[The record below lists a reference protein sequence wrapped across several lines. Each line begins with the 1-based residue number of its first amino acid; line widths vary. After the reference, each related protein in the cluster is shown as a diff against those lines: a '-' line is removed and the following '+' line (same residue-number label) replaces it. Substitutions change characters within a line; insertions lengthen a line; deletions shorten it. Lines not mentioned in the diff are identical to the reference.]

1 MTRYNSEYTGAEI
14 DAGITK
20 ILKPYKPFTTRWLLD
35 DADKIITLPLPSAGT
50 YDFVVDWGDGTTG
63 IVTAYNDADI
73 SHTYTTA
80 GIKTVSIMGKM
91 THWSFNNGGDKL
103 KITDVLRGGYSGLTS
118 LNRGFYG
125 CSNLKFVANDS
136 AWTKDVTDTS
146 YMFYECAAFNS
157 DISAWDVSSVTNMT
171 LMFVACSAFNS
182 DISAWDVSSVTNMYA
197 MFYESPVFN
206 SDISA
211 WDVSSVTNMAAM
223 FSGATAFNSDI
234 SAWDVSSVTNMAA
247 VFRGCSVFNSDI
259 SAWDVSSVTGMANMF
274 RFCYVFNSDISAW
287 DVSSVTDMA
296 NMLNGANAF
305 STANYDLLLN
315 AWSLLTLKLNVPFHA
330 GDAKYTTTTSQS
342 AHDILT
348 NPPNRW
354 SITDG
359 GGI

>member
-20 ILKPYKPFTTRWLLD
+20 ILRPYKPFTTRWRLD
-35 DADKIITLPLPSAGT
+35 DADKKITLPLPAAGT

-63 IVTAYNDADI
+63 TVTAYNDAAI
-73 SHTYTTA
+73 MHTYTTA

-91 THWSFNNGGDKL
+91 THWSFNDGGDKL

-118 LNRGFYG
+118 LYGGFHG

-136 AWTKDVTDTS
+136 EWTKDVKAMNR
-146 YMFYECAAFNS
+146 MFYYCSAFNS
-157 DISAWDVSSVTNMT
+157 DISAWDVSSVKGMSR
-171 LMFVACSAFNS
+171 MFYSCSVFNSDISAWDVSSVTDMHRMFLDCSAFNS
-182 DISAWDVSSVTNMYA
+182 DISAWDVSSVTDMNH
-197 MFYESPVFN
+197 MFYYCSLFN

-211 WDVSSVTNMAAM
+211 WDVSSVTDMHRM
-223 FSGATAFNSDI
+223 FYYCSLFNSDI
-234 SAWDVSSVTNMAA
+234 SAWDVSSVTDMNHM
-247 VFRGCSVFNSDI
+247 FLDCS
-259 SAWDVSSVTGMANMF
+259 A
-274 RFCYVFNSDISAW
+274 FNSDISAW

-296 NMLNGANAF
+296 YMLNGANAF

-315 AWSLLTLKLNVPFHA
+315 AWSSLTLKPRVPFHA
-330 GDAKYTTTTSQS
+330 GDAKYTITTSQS

-348 NPPNRW
+348 TTPNLW
-354 SITDG
+354 TITDG

>member
-35 DADKIITLPLPSAGT
+35 DADKTINLPLPVAGE

-118 LNRGFYG
+118 LYGGFYG
-125 CSNLKFVANDS
+125 CANLKFVANDS
-136 AWTKDVTDTS
+136 AWTKDVTTMS
-146 YMFYECAAFNS
+146 RMFYSCSVFNS
-157 DISAWDVSSVTNMT
+157 NISAWDVSSVADMG
-171 LMFVACSAFNS
+171 
-182 DISAWDVSSVTNMYA
+182 Y
-197 MFYESPVFN
+197 
-206 SDISA
+206 
-211 WDVSSVTNMAAM
+211 M
-223 FSGATAFNSDI
+223 FSN
-234 SAWDVSSVTNMAA
+234 
-247 VFRGCSVFNSDI
+247 
-259 SAWDVSSVTGMANMF
+259 
-274 RFCYVFNSDISAW
+274 CYVFNSDISAW
-287 DVSSVTDMA
+287 DVSSVTSMTYLFYNCYIFSSDIPAWDVSSVDDMRYMFVKCYVFDSDISA
-296 NMLNGANAF
+296 WDVSSVADMYAMFYECAAFNSDISSWDVSSVTDMIFMFGYCALFNSDISAWDVSSVTDMSDMLNGANAF

-315 AWSLLTLKLNVPFHA
+315 AWSSLTLKPNVPFHA
-330 GDAKYTTTTSQS
+330 GDAKYTIATSQTAHNILTTT
-342 AHDILT
+342 
-348 NPPNRW
+348 PNLW
-354 SITDG
+354 TITDG

>member
-35 DADKIITLPLPSAGT
+35 DADKTITLPLPAAGT

-63 IVTAYNDADI
+63 TVTAYNDAAI
-73 SHTYTTA
+73 MHTYTTA

-91 THWSFNNGGDKL
+91 THWSFNDGGDKL

-118 LNRGFYG
+118 LYGGFYG

-136 AWTKDVTDTS
+136 AWTKDVTDMNR
-146 YMFYECAAFNS
+146 MFVNCYVFNS
-157 DISAWDVSSVTNMT
+157 DVSAWDVSSVT
-171 LMFVACSAFNS
+171 
-182 DISAWDVSSVTNMYA
+182 DMYA
-197 MFYESPVFN
+197 MF
-206 SDISA
+206 
-211 WDVSSVTNMAAM
+211 
-223 FSGATAFNSDI
+223 
-234 SAWDVSSVTNMAA
+234 
-247 VFRGCSVFNSDI
+247 FR
-259 SAWDVSSVTGMANMF
+259 
-274 RFCYVFNSDISAW
+274 CYVFNSDISAW
-287 DVSSVTDMA
+287 DVSSVTDMYA
-296 NMLNGANAF
+296 MFYVCYVFNSDISAWDVSSVADMTYLFYNCSVFNSDISAWDVSSVDDMSYMFVMCYVFDSDISAWDVSSVTVMTNMFYGANAV
-305 STANYDLLLN
+305 STENYDLLLN
-315 AWSLLTLKLNVPFHA
+315 AWASLPIQPNVPFHA
-330 GDAKYTTTTSQS
+330 GDAKYTIATSQS

>member
-35 DADKIITLPLPSAGT
+35 DAGKTITLPLPSAGT

-91 THWSFNNGGDKL
+91 THWSFNDGGDKL

-118 LNRGFYG
+118 LYRGFYG

-136 AWTKDVTDTS
+136 EWTKDVTS
-146 YMFYECAAFNS
+146 MYYMFGYCSAFNS
-157 DISAWDVSSVTNMT
+157 DISAWDVSSVTDMYA
-171 LMFVACSAFNS
+171 MFVACSAFNS
-182 DISAWDVSSVTNMYA
+182 DISAWDVSSVADMYY
-197 MFYESPVFN
+197 MFGY
-206 SDISA
+206 
-211 WDVSSVTNMAAM
+211 
-223 FSGATAFNSDI
+223 
-234 SAWDVSSVTNMAA
+234 
-247 VFRGCSVFNSDI
+247 CSVFNSDI
-259 SAWDVSSVTGMANMF
+259 SAWDVSSVADMGYMFRNCYVFNSDISAWDVSSVASMTNMF
-274 RFCYVFNSDISAW
+274 YNCYVFNSDISAW

-296 NMLNGANAF
+296 DMFYGANTF
-305 STANYDLLLN
+305 STTNYNLLLN
-315 AWSLLTLKLNVPFHA
+315 AWSLLTLKPNVHFHA
-330 GDAKYTTTTSQS
+330 GDATYTIETSQS
-342 AHDILT
+342 AHDTLT
-348 NPPNRW
+348 TTPNSW

-359 GGI
+359 GGIE

>member
-20 ILKPYKPFTTRWLLD
+20 ILKPYKPFTTRWRLD
-35 DADKIITLPLPSAGT
+35 DADKTIALPLPVAGE

-63 IVTAYNDADI
+63 IVTAYNDAAI

-118 LNRGFYG
+118 LNGGFYG

-136 AWTKDVTDTS
+136 AWTKDVTDMNH
-146 YMFYECAAFNS
+146 MFSDCTVFNS
-157 DISAWDVSSVTNMT
+157 EISSWDVSSVTTMYY
-171 LMFVACSAFNS
+171 MFYACSAFNS
-182 DISAWDVSSVTNMYA
+182 DISAWDVSSVTTMSR
-197 MFYESPVFN
+197 MFVNCSVFN

-211 WDVSSVTNMAAM
+211 WDVSSVTNMYYM
-223 FSGATAFNSDI
+223 LNGANAFNSDI
-234 SAWDVSSVTNMAA
+234 SAWDVSSVTTM
-247 VFRGCSVFNSDI
+247 SD
-259 SAWDVSSVTGMANMF
+259 
-274 RFCYVFNSDISAW
+274 
-287 DVSSVTDMA
+287 
-296 NMLNGANAF
+296 MLNGANAF

-315 AWSLLTLKLNVPFHA
+315 AWSSLTLKPNVPFHA
-330 GDAKYTTTTSQS
+330 GDAKYTIATSQS